1 MGRSL
6 ESSIEAWADSR
17 GSRSRLAMR
26 AGIAQRVVA
35 GWVMGAID
43 DDQEQAGW
51 YGLE

>member
-1 MGRSL
+1 M

-26 AGIAQRVVA
+26 AGVAQQVVA
-35 GWVMGAID
+35 GDVMRAID
-43 DDQEQAGW
+43 GDQEQAGW